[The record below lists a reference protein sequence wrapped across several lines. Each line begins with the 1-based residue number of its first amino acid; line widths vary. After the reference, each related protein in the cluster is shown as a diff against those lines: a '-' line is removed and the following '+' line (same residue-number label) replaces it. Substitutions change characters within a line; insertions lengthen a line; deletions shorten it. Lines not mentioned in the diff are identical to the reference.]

1 MLLDLLGKKSTS
13 LYIAI
18 FMNDLA
24 IEIKNVGLGIRV
36 GDHDPFHS
44 SIMHKIQT
52 KQVTELVAVE
62 KVAQEHILTKCCE
75 RNTFQV
81 ISDLVHDFR
90 NLNALKFQK
99 FISHLT

>member
-1 MLLDLLGKKSTS
+1 MLLDLFGKKSMS

-24 IEIKNVGLGIRV
+24 IEIKNLGLGIRV

-52 KQVTELVAVE
+52 K
-62 KVAQEHILTKCCE
+62 
-75 RNTFQV
+75 
-81 ISDLVHDFR
+81 
-90 NLNALKFQK
+90 
-99 FISHLT
+99 

>member
-18 FMNDLA
+18 FLNDLA

-36 GDHDPFHS
+36 GDHDLFQS

-52 KQVTELVAVE
+52 KQVTELVVAVE
-62 KVAQEHILTKCCE
+62 KVA
-75 RNTFQV
+75 
-81 ISDLVHDFR
+81 
-90 NLNALKFQK
+90 
-99 FISHLT
+99 